1 MSTPLY
7 SALRAF
13 QAADPLRM
21 AMPGHKGQSLPPLA
35 DYAGIDFTE
44 LPPTGNLY
52 APGGPI
58 EAAEQLWADAWGAD
72 CCLFLTGGSTQG
84 VHTMLLR
91 AAAPGAEILVDRV
104 SHRSVHTGMAL
115 LDLRP
120 VWLTRPWLAGAG
132 VAGPAEPDR
141 VEKMLESHPNIKT
154 VCITSPTYYGV
165 LSDIPTLSHI
175 CHTHG
180 AKLLADGAHGA
191 HLFLTGEDPY
201 RGADYVVTSAHKTL
215 RAPGQSALL
224 FANAPETLD
233 GLRWA
238 SRTFATSSPSYP
250 MMAALDWARDY
261 YCAGVGQSRYRE
273 TCASVARLRRDYP
286 ALTPED
292 APLDPARLVLC
303 VEDGFRAER
312 ELQALGIY
320 PEMADAA
327 HVVLILTDCDGP
339 EEIARLRRGLD
350 RLGLRGKRRPA
361 GIVPPPPP
369 PPGRQKCTPREAL
382 FATKEAVPLE
392 RAAGAVAG
400 EEVAPYPPGV
410 PVVAPGEEIEKKVL
424 SYLREIGYNEKKVT
438 IMQNR

>member
-7 SALRAF
+7 TALQEF
-13 QAADPLRM
+13 HAAHPLRM
-21 AMPGHKGQSLPPLA
+21 AMPGHKGQSLPALA

-58 EAAEQLWADAWGAD
+58 EAAEQLWAEVWGAD

-91 AAAPGAEILVDRV
+91 AAGPREEILADRV

-120 VWLTRPWLAGAG
+120 VWLTRPWLAEAG
-132 VAGPAEPDR
+132 VVGPVEPDC
-141 VEKMLESHPNIKT
+141 VKAVLEARPNIKT

-165 LSDIPTLSHI
+165 LSDITALSHI
-175 CHTHG
+175 CHAHG
-180 AKLLADGAHGA
+180 AKLLVDGAHGA
-191 HLFLTGEDPY
+191 HLFLVGENPY

-233 GLRWA
+233 GLRRA

-250 MMAALDWARDY
+250 MMAALDWAREY
-261 YCAGVGQSRYRE
+261 YCGGQGQARYQE
-273 TCASVARLRRDYP
+273 ICAAVEHLRRDYP
-286 ALTPED
+286 ALTTED

-312 ELQALGIY
+312 ELQELGIY

-339 EEIARLRRGLD
+339 EELARLRRGLD
-350 RLGLRGKRRPA
+350 RLGLRGKQRPA
-361 GIVPPPPP
+361 GVLPPPPL
-369 PPGRQKCTPREAL
+369 PGRQLLTPREAL
-382 FATKEAVPLE
+382 FTPKQTVPLE
-392 RAAGAVAG
+392 QSAGSAAG
-400 EEVAPYPPGV
+400 EELAPYPPGV
-410 PVVAPGEEIEKKVL
+410 PVVAPGEEIEKKGL
-424 SYLREIGYNEKKVT
+424 SYLREIGYNEKKVV
-438 IMQNR
+438 IVKSR